1 MAATDIEVSV
11 YTKLQTACPRV
22 YPCTLPKNPTFP
34 SITYQVVSESPIMRL
49 SGGPS
54 LASRKRFQMDAW
66 DKTYEGAKALAS
78 SAVAALSDGTLR
90 AEPLVSF
97 DTYEAEE
104 QLFRVTL
111 DWTIWN

>member
-1 MAATDIEVSV
+1 
-11 YTKLQTACPRV
+11 
-22 YPCTLPKNPTFP
+22 
-34 SITYQVVSESPIMRL
+34 
-49 SGGPS
+49 
-54 LASRKRFQMDAW
+54 MDAW

-111 DWTIWN
+111 DWTIWNNYSDGLSH